1 MGQELFFEMRNIT
14 KVFPGVKAL
23 SDVDLFLNKGEVL
36 AIVGENGAGKST
48 LMNIILGSLKPE
60 KGEMNFKGKPFAPK
74 NPAAAL
80 NAGISMIHQELTLVP
95 EMTVSENIWLG
106 QEKKFQ
112 TAGWMSIPK
121 RDNATKTLL
130 NELKIEINPR
140 QKVKELTVADM
151 QLVEI
156 ARSVSRASEIII
168 MDEPTSSLT
177 NREIDMLYNIIRSLT
192 KKGISVT
199 FITHKLGEVF
209 AICDNVMI
217 MRDGRLI
224 DRKPVSE
231 ITSDEM
237 IAKMVGRD
245 MSNLYPKEAAEMGDA
260 ILEVKHLTR
269 RGYFNDIS
277 FSVRKGEILGFCGLV
292 KAGRS
297 EVMECLF
304 GIEKADSGEVF
315 INGKKLR
322 INTTGDAIAH
332 KMAMVTEDRLRRGLI
347 HIHSVKKNIALAYL
361 PKITKGGFVD
371 AKQEDEDCER
381 VKAATGIKASNLN
394 QLAGQL
400 SGGNQQK
407 VIIAKWL
414 LTESEVFIFDEPT
427 RGIDVGSKAEIYK
440 LMCKL
445 AKEGK
450 AIIMVSS
457 ELPEIMAIS
466 DRMIIMARG
475 KMMAELNHNEYDEN
489 KIMHYAFGYDS
500 NNKTEEVNSDGAEF
514 KCS

>member
-1 MGQELFFEMRNIT
+1 MEQQMLFEMKNIT
-14 KVFPGVKAL
+14 KMFPGVLAL
-23 SDVDLFLNKGEVL
+23 SDVDLYLNKGEVL

-48 LMNIILGSLKPE
+48 LMNIILGSLRPE
-60 KGEMNFKGKPFAPK
+60 KGEMIFKGKPFTPK
-74 NPAAAL
+74 NPAEAL
-80 NAGISMIHQELTLVP
+80 AAGISMIHQELTLVP

-112 TAGWMSIPK
+112 IGGWMSIPR
-121 RDNATKTLL
+121 RDEATKKLL
-130 NELKIEINPR
+130 NDLKIDINPR
-140 QKVKELTVADM
+140 KKVKDLAVAEM

-156 ARSVSRASEIII
+156 ARAVSRESDVII

-177 NREIDMLYNIIRSLT
+177 NREIDMLYDIIRSLSQ
-192 KKGISVT
+192 KGISVT

-217 MRDGRLI
+217 MRDGHLI
-224 DRKPVSE
+224 DRKPVGD

-245 MSNLYPKEAAEMGDA
+245 MSNLYPKEAAQIGDVV
-260 ILEVKHLTR
+260 LDVRNLTR
-269 RGYFNDIS
+269 KGFFSDIS
-277 FSVRKGEILGFCGLV
+277 FKVRKGEILGFCGLV

-304 GIEKADSGEVF
+304 GIERPDGGEVYL
-315 INGKKLR
+315 NGRKLR
-322 INTTGDAIAH
+322 VASTGDAIAH

-361 PKITKGGFVD
+361 PRITKGGFVD
-371 AKQEDEDCER
+371 IKQEEEDCQR

-440 LMCKL
+440 LMCSL

-457 ELPEIMAIS
+457 ELPEIMAMS
-466 DRMIIMARG
+466 DRMIIMAHGRQ
-475 KMMAELNHNEYDEN
+475 MAELSRSEYDEN
-489 KIMHYAFGYDS
+489 RIMHFAFGYDDS
-500 NNKTEEVNSDGAEF
+500 KKNEEVNTNGTES